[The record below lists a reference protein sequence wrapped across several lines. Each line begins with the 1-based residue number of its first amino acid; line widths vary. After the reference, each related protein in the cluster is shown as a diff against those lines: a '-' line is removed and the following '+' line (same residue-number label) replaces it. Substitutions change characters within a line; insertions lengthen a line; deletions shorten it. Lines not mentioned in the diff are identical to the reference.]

1 MIPVWIIAS
10 FQKID
15 AHSGTKFQSS
25 LYLSYTG
32 SQRPNIWKKCGMN
45 EELLD
50 KIEHLRKNIKYFI
63 SLLLKN
69 YKTIFDT
76 IAAEWFEKHM
86 LFRYDW

>member
-32 SQRPNIWKKCGMN
+32 SQRSNIRKKCAMN
-45 EELLD
+45 GELLD
-50 KIEHLRKNIKYFI
+50 KIAHLGKNINYYT
-63 SLLLKN
+63 LKPWYN
-69 YKTIFDT
+69 EQVCQT
-76 IAAEWFEKHM
+76 
-86 LFRYDW
+86 LFLHYIE

>member
-32 SQRPNIWKKCGMN
+32 SQRSNIRKKCAMN

-50 KIEHLRKNIKYFI
+50 LQILAKISSIIVIYFI
-63 SLLLKN
+63 AFKKMSEFHLHYRPPSDDL
-69 YKTIFDT
+69 
-76 IAAEWFEKHM
+76 M
-86 LFRYDW
+86 

>member
-32 SQRPNIWKKCGMN
+32 SQRSNIRKKCAMN
-45 EELLD
+45 EELLE
-50 KIEHLRKNIKYFI
+50 KIAFKNFYNNFWY
-63 SLLLKN
+63 N
-69 YKTIFDT
+69 CF
-76 IAAEWFEKHM
+76 
-86 LFRYDW
+86 